1 MPYRNLVSVSFVIF
15 ATIPF
20 IACAGSSRVALS
32 ATPKVAGSAG
42 QQAQGVPGSYELF
55 FLARVNGV
63 LQEVSSLHVD
73 DGELILKAHVA
84 DSSGQPAQSGR
95 VTFEYCSFKGLPPS
109 DINRPDEAPSVA
121 CEDASVASWDRL
133 GGSPVDDAGDAFFV
147 FGAVHIP
154 RTVGFR
160 FRYTGQGSGIS
171 STTIDPVDFT
181 WDPAP

>member
-1 MPYRNLVSVSFVIF
+1 VVF
-15 ATIPF
+15 ATIAF
-20 IACAGSSRVALS
+20 IACSGSSRVALS
-32 ATPKVAGSAG
+32 ATPEGAGSAG

-95 VTFEYCSFKGLPPS
+95 VTFEYCSFKGLPPN

-121 CEDASVASWDRL
+121 CEDASIASWDRL

-160 FRYTGQGSGIS
+160 FRYT
-171 STTIDPVDFT
+171 
-181 WDPAP
+181 